1 MTQPLTGLQV
11 IQIRYARNRY
21 AGAEQR
27 ALDAYQAASVY
38 GEAGVPFSLTEPR
51 LPVDSSGVPQD
62 AATPAQLGE
71 LGGAIA
77 EAAAEGRRAGRAVLM
92 TGGNCAQAPGVLG
105 GLQDAHGPGARI
117 GLVWFDAHGDFNT
130 PRTSLTQLLG
140 GMPVAVCAGLA
151 HPEWRERS
159 HIRAPLPT
167 DRIVLV
173 DMRHLDPAEE
183 RLIRATDA
191 VIAAPA
197 PGFPGADLG
206 TAVADLAERVDMIY
220 LHIDADIL
228 DQALVPSHRT
238 REPKGPNLDQVLA
251 AIDCVMETGKV
262 IAFAVVSVY
271 YVGPQHEVDLAS
283 GVALVRGGLSS
294 WRRYGSP

>member
-1 MTQPLTGLQV
+1 V
-11 IQIRYARNRY
+11 IQIRYARNVY
-21 AGAEQR
+21 AGVEQQ
-27 ALDAYQAASVY
+27 ALAAYQAARVY
-38 GEAGVPFSLTEPR
+38 KGAGVPFTVAEPR
-51 LPVDSSGVPQD
+51 LPVETPSGSLD
-62 AATPAQLGE
+62 AGTPSQLGD

-77 EAAAEGRRAGRAVLM
+77 EAVAEGRRAGRAVLM
-92 TGGNCAQAPGVLG
+92 TGGNCAQAPGVVG
-105 GLQDAHGPGARI
+105 GLQDAHGAGARI

-130 PRTSLTQLLG
+130 PRISLTQLLG

-167 DRIVLV
+167 DRILLV
-173 DMRHLDPAEE
+173 DMRNLDPDEE

-206 TAVADLAERVDMIY
+206 PAVADLAARVDMIY

-228 DQALVPSHRT
+228 DQAYVPSHRT
-238 REPKGPNLDQVLA
+238 REPNGPNLDQVRA
-251 AIDCVMETGKV
+251 AIECVMATGKV
-262 IAFAVVSVY
+262 VAFAVVSVY
-271 YVGPQHEVDLAS
+271 YSGPQREIDLAS
-283 GVALVRGGLSS
+283 GVELVRGGLAS
-294 WRRYGSP
+294 WRRYGCPQHL

>member
-1 MTQPLTGLQV
+1 V
-11 IQIRYARNRY
+11 IQIRYARNVY
-21 AGAEQR
+21 AGAKQQALEAYRAARVYEQ
-27 ALDAYQAASVY
+27 S
-38 GEAGVPFSLTEPR
+38 GVPFTVSEPR
-51 LPVDSSGVPQD
+51 LAVETLSGSLD
-62 AATPAQLGE
+62 AETPAQLGD

-77 EAAAEGRRAGRAVLM
+77 EAVAEGCRAGRAILM

-105 GLQDAHGPGARI
+105 GLQDAHGAAARI
-117 GLVWFDAHGDFNT
+117 GLAWFDAHGDFNT
-130 PRTSLTQLLG
+130 PRISLTQLLG

-173 DMRHLDPAEE
+173 DMRNLDPDEE

-197 PGFPGADLG
+197 PGFPGADLA
-206 TAVADLAERVDMIY
+206 TAVADLAARVDLIY

-228 DQALVPSHRT
+228 DQAYVPSHRT
-238 REPKGPNLDQVLA
+238 REPNGPNVEQVLA
-251 AIDCVMETGKV
+251 AIECVMATGKV
-262 IAFAVVSVY
+262 VAFAVVSVY
-271 YVGPQHEVDLAS
+271 YTGPQHEVDLAS
-283 GVALVRGGLSS
+283 GVELVRGGLAA
-294 WRRYGSP
+294 WRRYGSPQHL